1 MAEDPGQHEA
11 WLSLREAARTLGI
24 SEKSVRRRIQ
34 AGTLRGRRV
43 DGPYGP
49 AWHILVQEN
58 GHAPRTLD
66 ADAAEGV
73 WSQPST
79 ADGLAEDPGQPALL
93 EAFRMIEKLQQT
105 VMELSGR
112 CGYLQAE
119 LSQAREQLALMAPA
133 ATRLDDLTTPSETS
147 LRSENPPTEAV
158 VPARQEEPEP
168 PRGPWGRFL
177 GWLYG

>member
-49 AWHILVQEN
+49 AWHILVSGN
-58 GHAPRTLD
+58 GHSPRTLD
-66 ADAAEGV
+66 SGTAEGA

-79 ADGLAEDPGQPALL
+79 VDGTVEDPGQSALL
-93 EAFRMIEKLQQT
+93 EALRIIEKLNQQ
-105 VMELSGR
+105 VLELSGR

-119 LSQAREQLALMAPA
+119 LSQAREQLALMAPK
-133 ATRLDDLTTPSETS
+133 TDS
-147 LRSENPPTEAV
+147 PPGEPV
-158 VPARQEEPEP
+158 VSVDAP
-168 PRGPWGRFL
+168 PVESISPDVMLSQRPWWRF
-177 GWLYG
+177 W